1 MTVELVLFYLFGSAA
16 VGTGLGMILQR
27 NPVMSALLLIA
38 NFFCVAA
45 LYLLLQQQFL
55 AVIQIVVYTGAIMV
69 LVIFVIMLL
78 NLGDDQRLPEKL
90 TVRNSIGIALV
101 AGFLIQMVY
110 ILMFSDRTASYTEL
124 HPDAKTLGT
133 VEAIGDALFSKF
145 LLPFEVTSLLL
156 LVAVVGAV
164 ILAKKRVQ

>member
-16 VGTGLGMILQR
+16 VGTALGMILQR
-27 NPVMSALLLIA
+27 NPVMSALLLVA
-38 NFFCVAA
+38 NFFCIAS

-78 NLGDDQRLPEKL
+78 NLGDEQRLTDRLK
-90 TVRNSIGIALV
+90 VWQSVGIALV
-101 AGFLIQMVY
+101 MGFLVEMVY
-110 ILMFSDRTASYTEL
+110 ILMFKNPSGSYTEL
-124 HPDAKTLGT
+124 HPDAAKLGT
-133 VEAIGDALFSKF
+133 VEAVGEALFTKF
-145 LLPFEVTSLLL
+145 LLPFEVTSVLL

-164 ILAKKRVQ
+164 VLAKRRVE